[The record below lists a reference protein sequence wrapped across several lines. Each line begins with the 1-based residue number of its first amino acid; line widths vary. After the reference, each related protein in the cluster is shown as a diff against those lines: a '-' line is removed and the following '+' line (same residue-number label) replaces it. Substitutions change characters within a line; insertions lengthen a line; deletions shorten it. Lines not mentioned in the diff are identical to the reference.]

1 MTDAQ
6 NATRA
11 IHAALRNDWKEAIKL
26 NLDLLKTDKE
36 NVDALNRLAF
46 AYLRSDDSFHAK
58 KIFTKVLTL
67 DPYNPIATKNV
78 RKLSTTGGASLAD
91 ARSTS
96 TPLSPLM
103 FLEEPGITR
112 VAPCVNVAPEK
123 VLATL
128 SYGQEVYLK
137 AKKHCVEI
145 RDGKDRY
152 LGAIPDDLSHKLIDF
167 LDGGNT
173 YTVVIRSIGKN
184 ALSVFIRETKRGKKF
199 AHDPSFV
206 GTSAYVGFTTKADYA
221 PGEGPDVSAT
231 GEETEEEPPEEE
243 DNAART

>member
-6 NATRA
+6 NTVRA
-11 IHAALRNDWKEAIKL
+11 INAALRNDWKTAIKL
-26 NLDLLKTDKE
+26 NLEILNTEKE

-46 AYLRSDDSFHAK
+46 AYLRTDDTFHAK
-58 KIFTKVLTL
+58 KIFAKVLLL
-67 DPYNPIATKNV
+67 DPYNPIATKNIK
-78 RKLSTTGGASLAD
+78 KLSTVSNGQSTGNKAS
-91 ARSTS
+91 SV
-96 TPLSPLM
+96 PLSPLM
-103 FLEEPGITR
+103 FLEEPGVTR

-123 VLATL
+123 ILATL

-137 AKKHCVEI
+137 AKRHCVEI
-145 RDGKDRY
+145 RDSKDQY

-167 LDGGNT
+167 LAGGNT

-184 ALSVFIRETKRGKKF
+184 ALSVFIRETARGKKF

-206 GTSAYVGFTTKADYA
+206 GTSAYVGFSSKADYA

-231 GEETEEEPPEEE
+231 GEETEEEPAEEE
-243 DNAART
+243 DSASHT

>member
-6 NATRA
+6 NTARA
-11 IHAALRNDWKEAIKL
+11 IQAALRNDWKEAIKL
-26 NLDLLKTDKE
+26 NIDILKEDKE

-46 AYLRSDDSFHAK
+46 AYLRTDDTFHAK

-78 RKLSTTGGASLAD
+78 KKLSTTGVTISIPQAS
-91 ARSTS
+91 SP
-96 TPLSPLM
+96 PLSPLM
-103 FLEEPGITR
+103 FLEEPGVTR
-112 VAPCVNVAPEK
+112 VAPCVNIAPDK
-123 VLATL
+123 ILATL
-128 SYGQEVYLK
+128 SYGQQVFLK

-145 RDGKDRY
+145 RDSKDLY

-167 LDGGNT
+167 LEGGNT

-184 ALSVFIRETKRGKKF
+184 ALSVFIRETSRGKKF

-206 GTSAYVGFTTKADYA
+206 GTSAYVGFASKADYA

-231 GEETEEEPPEEE
+231 GEESDDEQPEEE
-243 DNAART
+243 DTISHT

>member
-6 NATRA
+6 NTARA
-11 IHAALRNDWKEAIKL
+11 IQAALRNDWKEAVKL
-26 NLDLLKTDKE
+26 NIDILKEDKE

-46 AYLRSDDSFHAK
+46 AYLRTDDTFHAK

-78 RKLSTTGGASLAD
+78 KKLSTTGVTISDTNAS
-91 ARSTS
+91 SS
-96 TPLSPLM
+96 PLSPLM
-103 FLEEPGITR
+103 FLEEPGVTR
-112 VAPCVNVAPEK
+112 VAPCVNIAPDK

-128 SYGQEVYLK
+128 SYGQQVFLK

-145 RDGKDRY
+145 RDSKDQY

-167 LDGGNT
+167 LEGGNT

-184 ALSVFIRETKRGKKF
+184 ALSVFIRETSRGKKF

-206 GTSAYVGFTTKADYA
+206 GTSAYVGFASKADYA

-231 GEETEEEPPEEE
+231 GEESEEEPPEEE
-243 DNAART
+243 DTGSHT